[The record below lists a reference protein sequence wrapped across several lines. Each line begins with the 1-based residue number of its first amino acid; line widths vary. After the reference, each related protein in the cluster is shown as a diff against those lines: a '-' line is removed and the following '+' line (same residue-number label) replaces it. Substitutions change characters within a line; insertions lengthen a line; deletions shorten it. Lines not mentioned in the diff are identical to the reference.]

1 MHVAGLHKRVN
12 VSVHE
17 VDRAATPFL
26 SAVGAMPPH
35 AHVQGPKTAA
45 AKPLSSYH
53 NKMDDMSQPW
63 FPWLPWYGRI
73 ALIFGGCLLGMYYI
87 STFAWRSALRDV
99 NGNKRLRMLRE
110 LGLPTGSVRYMF
122 VGFFHPHSHG
132 GGGGERVLYEAI
144 RHHQV
149 SDPSIVCVV
158 YTGDIE
164 PLDHGVS
171 KEVML
176 DKVKSL
182 FGIELDPRRIT
193 FVPLR
198 NVHLVRDN
206 YWPAFTLAGQAFG
219 ANRLAYEA
227 ISKLVPDVFIDT
239 AGHAFAYRA
248 VKYFDKRVRV
258 GAYVHY
264 PTISTDMLQRVQQR
278 RSGHTNPSW
287 IAQSMPFT
295 LAKYV
300 YYRIFAAAYGS
311 ALRSADAIVCNGNW
325 TRSHIQ
331 ELIQYRM
338 WRPWNTPLLPPVQVV
353 YPPCQTT
360 QLRAL
365 PLENREVR
373 SLLSIAQFRP
383 EKEHEMQL
391 RIVHGLLQKYPKLKS
406 ATSSARALRLTL
418 IGSCR
423 NDADRER
430 VASLR
435 MLAKELSIENHIEW
449 CIDAPYELMLDKLS
463 SANIGLSTMIDE
475 HFGISVVEYMA
486 AGLLTLSHA
495 SAGPLMDIAVPVNG
509 SETGFHAH
517 TLDEYVDTA
526 YRLIMMPTQSTLRIR
541 QMARERVATMF
552 SDEAFHRRWREHLW
566 NELVPPQLVAE
577 RERRRAERTAAIAA
591 APSGRAQDR

>member
-1 MHVAGLHKRVN
+1 M
-12 VSVHE
+12 
-17 VDRAATPFL
+17 
-26 SAVGAMPPH
+26 
-35 AHVQGPKTAA
+35 
-45 AKPLSSYH
+45 
-53 NKMDDMSQPW
+53 
-63 FPWLPWYGRI
+63 
-73 ALIFGGCLLGMYYI
+73 IFAGCLLGMYYI

-164 PLDHGVS
+164 PLDHGVT
-171 KEVML
+171 KQVML